1 MRLVASTAADDARAA
16 ERERGVYQ
24 LFLCPPRL
32 RRRSGQLCRTFRAQ
46 FHPLSGDTP
55 AAEDLQA
62 GLCQSYKS
70 GKYHV
75 VFILKCRRKTR
86 FSFPA
91 SSLLK
96 PSFELRG
103 PNEGTGTSSDHESA
117 LMIVLWWHTQQHT
130 SSDRTPLG
138 RMLPSVIGS
147 IDSFKRLVAIRQ
159 L

>member
-1 MRLVASTAADDARAA
+1 MTLVPRNENAASTSFSSAPRGSGGARGSCAARSVLSSTRSRAI
-16 ERERGVYQ
+16 
-24 LFLCPPRL
+24 
-32 RRRSGQLCRTFRAQ
+32 RRRRRICRRDCARVT
-46 FHPLSGDTP
+46 
-55 AAEDLQA
+55 
-62 GLCQSYKS
+62 KS
-70 GKYHV
+70 GRYHV

-91 SSLLK
+91 SSLLN

-117 LMIVLWWHTQQHT
+117 LMKVLWWHTQQHT